1 MHPLLITAVVLSAL
15 QDPSILTDRFE
26 APEGVV
32 VSLWA
37 ESPQLYNPA
46 AIDVDP
52 KGRVW
57 VAEAVNYRRW
67 GGRNPGVDHPEGDRI
82 VILEDT
88 DGDGAADSSKVFV
101 QDADLTAPLGICV
114 VPPRVY
120 VSCSPNIFVYTDEDG
135 DDVPEKRETF
145 LTGLRQDYASQV
157 QIYPKRLGP

>member
-1 MHPLLITAVVLSAL
+1 MQALLITALAL
-15 QDPSILTDRFE
+15 FASQDSRVLTDRFE
-26 APEGVV
+26 APEGLV

-88 DGDGAADSSKVFV
+88 DGV
-101 QDADLTAPLGICV
+101 T
-114 VPPRVY
+114 
-120 VSCSPNIFVYTDEDG
+120 
-135 DDVPEKRETF
+135 
-145 LTGLRQDYASQV
+145 LTGGV
-157 QIYPKRLGP
+157 QTSVSTS

>member
-1 MHPLLITAVVLSAL
+1 MQALLITAALLSAP
-15 QDPSILTDRFE
+15 QDSETLTERFE

-37 ESPQLYNPA
+37 ESPHLYNPA

-82 VILEDT
+82 VIVEDT
-88 DGDGAADSSKVFV
+88 DGDGSADSSKVFV

-114 VPPRVY
+114 VPPHV
-120 VSCSPNIFVYTDEDG
+120 
-135 DDVPEKRETF
+135 
-145 LTGLRQDYASQV
+145 
-157 QIYPKRLGP
+157 